1 MFHKTTCVAL
11 LLKSAGGKIRSDTGS
26 TEDTFEREP
35 SPRNASPSII
45 EMLRANISISGTF
58 EDEKNGT
65 HIQTNNKNSIQTNNE
80 NSCENKDG
88 TNIVHNSGSFFINVL
103 Q

>member
-45 EMLRANISISGTF
+45 EMLRANLSISGTF

-65 HIQTNNKNSIQTNNE
+65 HIQTNNE